1 VDWRKRTVAMAASA
15 IVLAR
20 ATVADAQSARACIPV
35 TRTNVVACAVAA
47 SYALAA
53 ETSAKEAAEGRR
65 TAVSPLLPSNPVV
78 SVLGG
83 RRWQGGESGYHWQG
97 SLSQEIEI
105 AGQRGLRRDA
115 AEADVEAQSRRVV
128 ARRRE
133 VALDAWTAYFDAIA
147 ASEEQRLATRLAS
160 TAQRVATVARAKAEK
175 GLLAAVDADVAE
187 SVSVRVLQV
196 KLGADRRF
204 AAANA
209 SLASLLG
216 ADGALTIEGELVPLD
231 GVTNA
236 AATRVAAQPDLR
248 PELRALDAQRRAQ
261 EVRADAFRR
270 ARVPN
275 PTVSVVGETDR
286 FEGKVLAVGI
296 AFPIPI
302 PGNVG
307 RTFQGEIAEAEALA
321 RQSAAERERL
331 RRQIR
336 LEVGNARIA
345 FEAFGREVEAFSPDR
360 LSRAEQDLQSLAEE
374 LESGR
379 LAVRDA
385 VVAQQ
390 ALIELLQAHVAAR
403 KSWCQASVALAF
415 ASGLSLEAAAP

>member
-1 VDWRKRTVAMAASA
+1 MVAVTAGVIASTSM
-15 IVLAR
+15 VH
-20 ATVADAQSARACIPV
+20 AQSGRACLPV
-35 TRTNVVACAVAA
+35 TRSNVVPCAVAA
-47 SYALAA
+47 SYELAA
-53 ETSAKEAAEGRR
+53 ETHAKEAAEGRQ

-83 RRWQGGESGYHWQG
+83 RRWQGGEEGHHWQG

-105 AGQRGLRRDA
+105 AGQRGVRRDA
-115 AEADVEAQSRRVV
+115 ARAEVDAHGQHVV
-128 ARRRE
+128 AKRRE

-147 ASEEQRLATRLAS
+147 AAEEQRLAIRLAS

-175 GLLAAVDADVAE
+175 GLLPPVDADVAD
-187 SVSVRVLQV
+187 SVSVRVLQA

-209 SLASLLG
+209 TLASLLG
-216 ADGALTIEGELVPLD
+216 LEGGTLTVEGDLVPLD
-231 GVTNA
+231 GMTD
-236 AATRVAAQPDLR
+236 ATVARAAAQPDVR
-248 PELRALDAQRRAQ
+248 PEIHALEAQRRAQ

-275 PTVSVVGETDR
+275 PTLSLFGEEDR
-286 FEGKVLAVGI
+286 FEGRVLALGI

-307 RTFQGEIAEAEALA
+307 RTYNGEIAEAEALA

-331 RRQIR
+331 RREIR
-336 LEVGNARIA
+336 LQVVNARIA
-345 FEAFGREVEAFSPDR
+345 FESYAQQVQAFSRDR
-360 LSRAEQDLQSLAEE
+360 LLRAEQDLQSLAEE
-374 LESGR
+374 LEAGR

-385 VVAQQ
+385 VLAQQ
-390 ALIELLQAHVAAR
+390 ALIELLQANVAAR
-403 KSWCQASVALAF
+403 RAWCQASVELTF
-415 ASGLSLEAAAP
+415 AIGLPLERGTP